1 MFERVCGEASIA
13 DDLLRIVPQ
22 VAFALEESFVK
33 FFPVFQ
39 AHYDETVIKW
49 FTVAA
54 RDDDRCFWRAC
65 LLDVAFSLS

>member
-1 MFERVCGEASIA
+1 MLERVGGEASIA

-39 AHYDETVIKW
+39 THYDKAVVEW

-54 RDDDRCFWRAC
+54 RDDDRRFW
-65 LLDVAFSLS
+65 